1 MDRTRSKILTVAL
14 LAGSLLLAGCEG
26 DDGRNGATGATGP
39 AGAAGAEGA
48 AGAAGAA
55 GADGADG
62 ADGGGVT
69 VAHDRIIGAANDL
82 RGITYARVGD
92 HANKIYVS
100 GHVGTTNETR
110 QVVVGRLFADGTADT
125 SFAGDGYLELEATE
139 EEGGNDENALGI
151 AELQSGDVI
160 AVTRAVDA
168 SGGES
173 VYLFRVTPDGA
184 RAAGWGDAQGKVEV
198 VFGNANADDGAFPGA
213 PVDAPADLAWDIR
226 VDHSVETD
234 RVVVFG
240 IGSAGDGI
248 RTDRDRY
255 VTRLDITAAG
265 ATLDP
270 DFNGGAPFAFGSGGT
285 LAEPGVLT
293 DNARRG
299 MVEADGSIVSAGY
312 ADPAGD
318 IDEHVVLI
326 KLTADG
332 ELDANFGG
340 FTDDET
346 ILAATPGIAIFNP
359 FIVDEGFAE
368 SYAVG
373 KQSSG
378 SYVTIGYGG
387 ATRNDGTASTLG
399 YETTVRQDVVAFRVV
414 DGPQVSHDLT
424 FGNGGHLVIQ
434 SEGHGFPSARARG
447 RHMEVLHDD
456 RILVAGMFG
465 GSAGVFVLTEQGA
478 LDSTV
483 AGNGILELRND
494 TVTSQFFGLAQSA
507 DGSRVAL
514 TTNSN
519 DNGARIVILKIAP

>member
-1 MDRTRSKILTVAL
+1 MAL

-26 DDGRNGATGATGP
+26 DDGNNGATGATGP
-39 AGAAGAEGA
+39 AGAAGADGA
-48 AGAAGAA
+48 AGAAGPAGAA

-69 VAHDRIIGAANDL
+69 VAHDRIIVAANDL

-125 SFAGDGYLELEATE
+125 SFAGDGFLELEATA

-160 AVTRAVDA
+160 AVARAVDA

-240 IGSAGDGI
+240 IGSAGDGV

-285 LAEPGVLT
+285 LAAPGVLT

-359 FIVDEGFAE
+359 FLVDEGFAE

-414 DGPQVSHDLT
+414 DGPQASHDLT
-424 FGNGGHLVIQ
+424 FGNGGHQVIQ
-434 SEGHGFPSARARG
+434 SEGHGFPSAQDRG

-456 RILVAGMFG
+456 RILVVGMFG
-465 GSAGVFVLTEQGA
+465 GSAGAFVLTEQGV